1 MSRSHATTVP
11 GSTAIN
17 VTLWIVQLLLA
28 VAFGMA
34 GIMKSTQPIAELTA
48 AMGWPGD
55 LPPVVVRFIGAS
67 ELAAALGLVLPSA
80 TRIRPLLTPLAA
92 MGLVIVMLL
101 AALFHISRGEWGAL
115 PVNVVLGGLAAFVA
129 WGRLRK
135 APIFPRA

>member
-1 MSRSHATTVP
+1 MSPSRAPTVP
-11 GSTAIN
+11 GSIAIN
-17 VTLWIVQLLLA
+17 VTLWIAQLLLA

-34 GIMKSTQPIAELTA
+34 GIMKSTQPIPDLAA

-55 LPPVVVRFIGAS
+55 LPAVVVRFIGAS
-67 ELAAALGLVLPSA
+67 ELAGALGLVLPSA

-92 MGLVIVMLL
+92 IGLVLVMLL
-101 AALFHISRGEWGAL
+101 AALFHISRGEWSAL
-115 PVNVVLGGLAAFVA
+115 PINVVLGGLAAFVA